1 MATLK
6 INVMSIVAIILM
18 VSGIIALS
26 LYEAPL
32 KGSTKGRSQ
41 SPRENTYEAFLIIPI
56 LLALVVLIV
65 TCADIE
71 QLKTK
76 TFLIYALAAVMLLIG
91 IIIFAVVLEDNR
103 QNIAEIEKVPKV
115 GAAAAAA
122 LKNVFNHWVAS
133 IVFAVVA
140 LIAAI
145 AGTVA
150 PFVCNKNN

>member
-32 KGSTKGRSQ
+32 KGSMKGRSQ

-71 QLKTK
+71 KLKTK
-76 TFLIYALAAVMLLIG
+76 TFLFYALAAVMLLIG
-91 IIIFAVVLEDNR
+91 IIIFAVVLEETR
-103 QNIAEIEKVPKV
+103 QSIPNIEKTL

-122 LKNVFNHWVAS
+122 AKNIFNHWVAS

>member
-18 VSGIIALS
+18 VSGIIALG
-26 LYEAPL
+26 LYEAPY
-32 KGSTKGRSQ
+32 KGVTKGRSQ
-41 SPRENTYEAFLIIPI
+41 IPRENTYEAFIIIPI

-71 QLKTK
+71 RLKTK

-91 IIIFAVVLEDNR
+91 IIIFAVVLEER
-103 QNIAEIEKVPKV
+103 RSNIAKAEAI
-115 GAAAAAA
+115 GAGNTTAVKDA
-122 LKNVFNHWVAS
+122 KNVFNHWVAS

-140 LIAAI
+140 LVAAV